1 MKEVRIKQISKFGKT
16 YSVYLG
22 NGTVN
27 NFTSTRDANQFLAQT
42 NNFLTDKLHGF
53 HKTYTEVWQHY
64 QNNWFYFD
72 NGRTTR
78 KAAMYSLERDIKQKL
93 EFVNSK
99 MDLIVNRSGSTN
111 GNYFAFIHFFG
122 IADLLESA
130 VRLLAELYSSRDD
143 RNAIYIMDQLIF
155 SLMYARNEMN
165 NYGKRSTTKLFTIIP
180 THISESKSYIPDM
193 SELRVA

>member
-27 NFTSTRDANQFLAQT
+27 NFSSDRDAKQFIAQT

-72 NGRTTR
+72 NGRLTR
-78 KAAMYSLERDIKQKL
+78 KADMFAFERSIKEKL
-93 EFVNSK
+93 EFVNQK
-99 MDLIVNRSGSTN
+99 LDLIVHRSGSTN
-111 GNYFAFIHFFG
+111 GNYFAFIHLFG
-122 IADLLESA
+122 IADLLEST
-130 VRLLAELYSSRDD
+130 VRLLAELYSSHDN
-143 RNAIYIMDQLIF
+143 RNAIYVMDQLIF
-155 SLMYARNEMN
+155 ALMYARNELN
-165 NYGKRSTTKLFTIIP
+165 NYGKRSTTKLFKIP
-180 THISESKSYIPDM
+180 THISENKSYIP
-193 SELRVA
+193 ELVELQVA